1 MKNSAN
7 STHLFIIPVYPNIRD
22 IRVDIKESVH
32 QTRPCENTALCNDRY
47 LLIIVL
53 ARTLRQTSF
62 WPFWCSAIIMQVR
75 VYIDEVLYYFT
86 FIKFSNVSCI
96 FLTPNLFFRFCIQI
110 VVIYHIWETF
120 RNKLKEHF
128 VSWPSALNFKSFS

>member
-53 ARTLRQTSF
+53 VRTYN
-62 WPFWCSAIIMQVR
+62 ANV
-75 VYIDEVLYYFT
+75 VLA
-86 FIKFSNVSCI
+86 
-96 FLTPNLFFRFCIQI
+96 LLMFCNNYAGASI
-110 VVIYHIWETF
+110 H
-120 RNKLKEHF
+120 R
-128 VSWPSALNFKSFS
+128 

>member
-1 MKNSAN
+1 MSHVINEKKNIPRLLFSMWQMKNSAN

-86 FIKFSNVSCI
+86 FIKFFNFPCI
-96 FLTPNLFFRFCIQI
+96 FLTPNLFFLLYFNCRSDISSGI
-110 VVIYHIWETF
+110 
-120 RNKLKEHF
+120 N
-128 VSWPSALNFKSFS
+128 